1 MTMTL
6 SYRVRDKKNNRY
18 SPKSQFA
25 ILDDGKLI
33 ITLGGYYEHFTNTNQ
48 DDYLVE
54 YCTGYKDVDGKYL
67 YVNDYVEFQ
76 LGLKRIRCR
85 IIYDHFSFKL
95 AEIRG
100 GYMDFTQQKY
110 TLIGNYHDS
119 RPD

>member
-1 MTMTL
+1 MIL
-6 SYRVRDKKNNRY
+6 SFRVWDKKNNKY
-18 SPKSQFA
+18 LQESQFA
-25 ILDDGKLI
+25 ILDNGKLI
-33 ITLGGYYEHFTNTNQ
+33 VTHSGYYEHFTNTNQ

-54 YCTGYKDVDGKYL
+54 YCTGYQDINGKYL
-67 YVNDYVEFQ
+67 YINDYVEYQ

-110 TLIGNYHDS
+110 TLVGNYHDS
-119 RPD
+119 KPD

>member
-1 MTMTL
+1 MTL
-6 SYRVRDKKNNRY
+6 TLSFRVWDKKNNRY
-18 SPKSQFA
+18 
-25 ILDDGKLI
+25 LYL
-33 ITLGGYYEHFTNTNQ
+33 LGQALTNMGELLLSEDPNSGVYIKTNI
-48 DDYLVE
+48 DDYLIE

-67 YVNDYVEFQ
+67 YINDYVEFQ

-85 IIYDHFSFKL
+85 ILYDHFCFKL

-119 RPD
+119 RPE